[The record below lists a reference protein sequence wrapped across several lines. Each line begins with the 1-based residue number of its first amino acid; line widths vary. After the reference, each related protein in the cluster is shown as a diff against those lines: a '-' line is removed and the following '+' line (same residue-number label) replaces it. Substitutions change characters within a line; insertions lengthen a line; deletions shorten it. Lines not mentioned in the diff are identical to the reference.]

1 MPLPPPSAE
10 NDFLVDHA
18 TLLRT
23 SYRTLTGHDLLE
35 RFRMDGA
42 TSRAP
47 LPAIAEGSSAASRG
61 LDDPRGTA
69 FAAWLFHAPV
79 AVLSHDTQADPIF
92 VYGNQTALNLFEL
105 DWEAL
110 TRMHS
115 RLTAEPAAREERAR
129 LLSEVSAKGFIT
141 DYRGVRISS
150 SGRRF
155 LIQDAVVWNLFDQ
168 QGQYRGQAAAFAR
181 WTAL

>member
-1 MPLPPPSAE
+1 MSLPHPSAE
-10 NDFLVDHA
+10 NDFLVDHVA
-18 TLLRT
+18 LLRS
-23 SYRTLTGHDLLE
+23 SYRALIGHDLLE
-35 RFRMDGA
+35 RLRLEDG
-42 TSRAP
+42 TSAAH
-47 LPAIAEGSSAASRG
+47 LPSIAETPSLDGQAQ
-61 LDDPRGTA
+61 DDPRGTA
-69 FAAWLFHAPV
+69 FAAWLFHAPL

-92 VYGNQTALNLFEL
+92 VYGNQTALDLFEL
-105 DWEAL
+105 DWAAL
-110 TRMHS
+110 TRMPS

-141 DYRGVRISS
+141 DYRGVRIST

-155 LIQDAVVWNLFDQ
+155 LIHDAVVWNLFDQ